1 MSGEHERV
9 DEPPRAPG
17 AAASVAA
24 DPSTGSARLTSDSV
38 ASPAPSPAPSREADA
53 SEEARAE
60 VHAGFLA
67 PIAEEARPLLSEREM
82 QDLLSSVGVD
92 PSVLGDPHAWISLR
106 QLERVM
112 RAINTKV
119 PDTLLIRRA
128 TRLGFTERYMGPLR
142 TLIRAFASPG
152 SAYVQMAQGLSRF
165 NKVGIMEV
173 RAQSRGYVELAYRPA
188 PGAPREREIL
198 VCAGRLE
205 NVASVPTIFDL
216 PPAEVEHPRCLHRGD
231 EECLYLIRHP
241 EPQPRTLSRL
251 GLLLGAI
258 LGAGATLAF
267 GGTWPW
273 IVLAALLGGL
283 ALRAVGRTRELSR
296 SLGTSAK
303 LVADQQ
309 DALLRSTIAN
319 EERFAELL
327 EAKTAVDR
335 QVEERTAELSETS
348 ARLAETLDQ
357 VQALDR
363 AKTDF
368 FANVSHDLRTP
379 LTLLLSPLESLRRGE
394 TPPGGNEAAFESMH
408 LASRR
413 LLGLI
418 DRLLDLAKADAGQE
432 RLELRSTNVGELL
445 ASLHASFAPAALSRG
460 VELVIEAEVEVAVDL
475 DLRWVDS
482 ALTNLVAN
490 AMRFARSRIVVRA
503 RDLGGEIALEV
514 EDDGPGIPEADR
526 AVIFERFG
534 QASSEARKRSGT
546 GLGLSIVREAA
557 RLHGG
562 QALVE
567 AGTLGG
573 ARFVLRLPRRVAVRA
588 PEPIVPDPSPLAALP
603 VPADL
608 EGPDVLAPLA
618 LVAEDNPELRRF
630 LGEVLSTRFRVRA
643 VVDGEE
649 ALAAAAAEPPDLV
662 VTDVSMPRIDGIELV
677 RRLRATPA
685 TREIPILVVTARGEP
700 NEVLDGFDAGA
711 DDYVLKPFHGRE
723 LLARIDVQMR
733 LRQLA
738 SDLAHR
744 ERLATLGM
752 LASSVAH
759 HVRNP
764 LTALVSGLP
773 AMRRRLADQV
783 DPRSREML
791 DVFVDCAHRIE
802 RITLDLLDLSRVDR
816 QELASFRPSEGLAAA
831 VRLLSAR
838 VPAGLVFDREIQESP
853 TIEGRPADLNHA
865 FLNLIDNAARAIGE
879 RGALRVSGRVEGDRY
894 VVAVED
900 SGPGV
905 PAGLEERIFE
915 RFVTTR
921 GRSEGTGIGLAIA
934 REVARAHGGD
944 VSVDRSPT
952 LGGAR
957 FIVHLPLTT
966 DRREVSSPALLQTR

>member
-1 MSGEHERV
+1 MSHEAEEHAEASA
-9 DEPPRAPG
+9 DSHGSSAPSTP
-17 AAASVAA
+17 APDASVE
-24 DPSTGSARLTSDSV
+24 PTSTDA
-38 ASPAPSPAPSREADA
+38 SREPAD
-53 SEEARAE
+53 EGRAE

-67 PIAEEARPLLSEREM
+67 PIAEEARPLLDEADMRE
-82 QDLLSSVGVD
+82 LLTSVGID
-92 PSVLGDPHAWISLR
+92 PQVLGDPHAWISLR

-112 RAINTKV
+112 RAIDARV
-119 PDTLLIRRA
+119 PDPLLIRRA
-128 TRLGFTERYMGPLR
+128 TRLGFTERFMGPVR

-165 NKVGIMEV
+165 NKVGVMEV
-173 RAQSRGYVELAYRPA
+173 RAQSRGTVELAYRPA
-188 PGAPREREIL
+188 PGAPLEREPL

-231 EECLYLIRHP
+231 EECLYVVHHA
-241 EPQPRTLSRL
+241 EPQPRTLSRVGTLVGGAL
-251 GLLLGAI
+251 GVAGAI
-258 LGAGATLAF
+258 ALD
-267 GGTWPW
+267 GTWPW
-273 IVLAALLGGL
+273 IVGAALVGAI
-283 ALRAVGRTRELSR
+283 ALRSVARARELSR
-296 SLGTSAK
+296 DLGVSAK
-303 LVADQQ
+303 LVTDQQ

-327 EAKTAVDR
+327 QAKTAVDR
-335 QVEERTAELSETS
+335 QVEERTAELSATG
-348 ARLAETLDQ
+348 ARLAETLDE

-379 LTLLLSPLESLRRGE
+379 LTLILSPLESLRRGE
-394 TPPGGNEAAFESMH
+394 TPPGGERAAFESMH

-413 LLGLI
+413 LLALI
-418 DRLLDLAKADAGQE
+418 DRLLDLAKADAGRE
-432 RLELRSTNVGELL
+432 RLELRPTSLRSLL
-445 ASLHASFAPAALSRG
+445 GALHASFAPAALSRG
-460 VELVIEAEVEVAVDL
+460 VEVAVDADVEVPVEL
-475 DLRWVDS
+475 DVRWVDS
-482 ALTNLVAN
+482 ALSNLVAN
-490 AMRFARSRIVVRA
+490 AMRFARAHIVIRA
-503 RDLGGEIALEV
+503 RDLGGEIVLEV

-534 QASSEARKRSGT
+534 QASAETRKRSGT
-546 GLGLSIVREAA
+546 GLGLAIVREAA

-562 QALVE
+562 QASVE
-567 AGTLGG
+567 ESTLGG
-573 ARFVLRLPRRVAVRA
+573 ARFVLRLPRRVATRA
-588 PEPIVPDPSPLAALP
+588 PEPTVATPSALATTV

-608 EGPDVLAPLA
+608 EGPDALAPLV

-649 ALAAAAAEPPDLV
+649 ALAAVAAEPPDLV

-677 RRLRATPA
+677 RRLRAAPT

-700 NEVLDGFDAGA
+700 SEVLDGFDAGA
-711 DDYVLKPFHGRE
+711 DDYLLKPFHGRE
-723 LLARIDVQMR
+723 LLARIDVQLR
-733 LRQLA
+733 LRTLA
-738 SDLAHR
+738 RELAHR
-744 ERLATLGM
+744 ERLATLGT

-773 AMRRRLADQV
+773 AMRRRLADHV

-816 QELASFRPSEGLAAA
+816 QEVASFRPSEGLAAA

-838 VPAGLVFDREIQESP
+838 VPAGVTFETSIDESP
-853 TIEGRPADLNHA
+853 AIEGRPADLNHA
-865 FLNLIDNAARAIGE
+865 FLNLVDNAARAVSE
-879 RGALRVSGRVEGDRY
+879 RGALRVSGRVDGDTY
-894 VVAVED
+894 VGAVED

-905 PAGLEERIFE
+905 PKELVERIFD

-921 GRSEGTGIGLAIA
+921 RRGEGTGMGLAIA
-934 REVARAHGGD
+934 RDVARAHGGD
-944 VSVDRSPT
+944 ISVDRSPT

-957 FIVHLPLTT
+957 FLLRLPLPA
-966 DRREVSSPALLQTR
+966 DRRDGSPGALLQTR